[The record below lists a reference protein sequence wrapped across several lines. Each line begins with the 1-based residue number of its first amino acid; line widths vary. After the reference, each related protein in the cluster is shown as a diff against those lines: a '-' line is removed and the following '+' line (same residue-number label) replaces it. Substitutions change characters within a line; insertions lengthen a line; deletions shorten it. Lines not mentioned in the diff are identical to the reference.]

1 VKCKN
6 SLCRRCGLSATFIA
20 LYRGESI
27 SGAKL
32 LAVTANQ
39 KIVDDL
45 ARRLLDEPE
54 IEGDPANLE
63 LERGRRRA
71 LQVVCGGGTE

>member
-1 VKCKN
+1 MTT
-6 SLCRRCGLSATFIA
+6 TFLA

-32 LAVTANQ
+32 LAVTAEP
-39 KIVDDL
+39 KLVRDFVS
-45 ARRLLDEPE
+45 RLLSEPE
-54 IEGDPANLE
+54 AEEDSVTQE

-71 LQVVCGGGTE
+71 LQLVKSETE